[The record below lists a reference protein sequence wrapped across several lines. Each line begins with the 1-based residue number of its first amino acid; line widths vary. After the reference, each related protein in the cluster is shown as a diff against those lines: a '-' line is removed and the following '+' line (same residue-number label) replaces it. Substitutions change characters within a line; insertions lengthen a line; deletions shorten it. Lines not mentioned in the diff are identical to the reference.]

1 MADLPSCYSRY
12 VLAGSGVTPDTA
24 LRELNQLNVL
34 PPDTGSSASSLPGPT
49 MDTTTYISNL
59 QSQSTL
65 ALITESLNR
74 SARDFDAFLQRNV
87 TMDWDAQRQRIY
99 EHFGLLPRNE
109 DAKDG
114 DRSGIEGRSGQ
125 GFGRSTRRGHAGDS
139 RRDSQMS
146 RSVFGASNHY
156 RSVLGSSVG
165 GSSEQTSLFADIPER
180 SNGVGRDHLDESLR
194 RSKEG
199 SFADKVRTLN
209 AARLDGRFFP
219 ILRQFA
225 TVESGNGADQVRFFQ
240 SCQAYRNFTE
250 LVSSGGEP
258 YRQRV

>member
-1 MADLPSCYSRY
+1 MNQELVADLPSFLSRY
-12 VLAGSGVTPDTA
+12 VLAGSGVTPETA
-24 LRELNQLNVL
+24 LRELNQLNV
-34 PPDTGSSASSLPGPT
+34 PRPDTGSSAPSLPGPT

-99 EHFGLLPRNE
+99 EHFGLVPRNE
-109 DAKDG
+109 EARDG
-114 DRSGIEGRSGQ
+114 DGSGIGGQERQ
-125 GFGRSTRRGHAGDS
+125 GFGRSTRRGRVGDS
-139 RRDSQMS
+139 RRDPQMS
-146 RSVFGASNHY
+146 RSVFGVSNHY

-180 SNGVGRDHLDESLR
+180 SNGVGRDDLDEPLR
-194 RSKEG
+194 RNKEG
-199 SFADKVRTLN
+199 SLAGKVRSLN

-225 TVESGNGADQVRFFQ
+225 MVESGNGADQVRSFQ
-240 SCQAYRNFTE
+240 I
-250 LVSSGGEP
+250 LPSSSKS
-258 YRQRV
+258 Y